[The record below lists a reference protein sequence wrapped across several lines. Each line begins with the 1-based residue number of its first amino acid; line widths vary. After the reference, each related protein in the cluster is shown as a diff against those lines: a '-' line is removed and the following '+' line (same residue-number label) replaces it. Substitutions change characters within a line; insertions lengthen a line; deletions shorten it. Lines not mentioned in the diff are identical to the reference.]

1 MPLKFRETGLALSP
15 TEIRKDCTAFSG
27 GWAVGY
33 IYYEAREGHGDEPH
47 TWFWSIHGVLGKPI
61 DMRGPRH
68 RRVTG
73 RHKKLFGRDL
83 AEVADVGK
91 PQRDGARGL
100 KEPTPPRAISL
111 GSIALNG
118 SSHTR
123 RPTSVTTSIVQPPS
137 YLPCAALIDA

>member
-15 TEIRKDCTAFSG
+15 TEIRKDCTGFCG

-61 DMRGPRH
+61 DMRGHGTARSLEDAKSYLEE
-68 RRVTG
+68 TW
-73 RHKKLFGRDL
+73 
-83 AEVADVGK
+83 
-91 PQRDGARGL
+91 QRWLTWANLKETEPRGL

>member
-15 TEIRKDCTAFSG
+15 TEIRKHCTAFCG

-73 RHKKLFGRDL
+73 RRKKLFGRDL

-100 KEPTPPRAISL
+100 KEPSRNKPWFSRIEWKFPHTAPHLCDDLYRP
-111 GSIALNG
+111 AL
-118 SSHTR
+118 
-123 RPTSVTTSIVQPPS
+123 PVIF
-137 YLPCAALIDA
+137 LALR

>member
-15 TEIRKDCTAFSG
+15 TEIRKHCTAFCG

-91 PQRDGARGL
+91 PQRDGAQRVKG
-100 KEPTPPRAISL
+100 T
-111 GSIALNG
+111 N
-118 SSHTR
+118 
-123 RPTSVTTSIVQPPS
+123 PPS
-137 YLPCAALIDA
+137 RNKPWFYRIEWKFPHTAPYLCDDLYRPALPVIFLALR